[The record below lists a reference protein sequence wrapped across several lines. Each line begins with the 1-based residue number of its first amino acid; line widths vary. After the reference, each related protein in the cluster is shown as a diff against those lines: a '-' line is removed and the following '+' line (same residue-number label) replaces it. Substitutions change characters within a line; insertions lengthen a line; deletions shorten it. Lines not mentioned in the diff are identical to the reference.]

1 MTLSSLQKNALE
13 YILRTNGFHIER
25 ETEPSWVAADATF
38 APGRCFLAY
47 DMENQDRV
55 VAATSLQQVAQAL
68 IDEGHQPI
76 AGLKLPNEAV
86 QAYTA
91 ESQEQAHKLVRRLFQ
106 LSKSLPTAPLD
117 TYRQK
122 TRALP
127 VTTEAERTVIQRI
140 GQDIFREALLDF
152 WSGQCAVTGLDQP
165 ELLRASHMKPWAAC
179 ASDDERLDP
188 FNGLLLAVHWDSAF
202 DCGLVSFDN
211 DGRALFSSA
220 LTSAARALLDA
231 NVTRSKPGFS
241 IRPEHLPYLQHHRE
255 HIWQK

>member
-1 MTLSSLQKNALE
+1 MTLGSLQRNALE

-25 ETEPSWVAADATF
+25 ETEPNWVAADATF

-47 DMENQDRV
+47 DLENQDRI
-55 VAATSLQQVAQAL
+55 VAATSLQHVAQAL
-68 IDEGHQPI
+68 IGEGHQSI
-76 AGLKLPNEAV
+76 AEMKLPNEAV
-86 QAYTA
+86 RAFRA

-127 VTTEAERTVIQRI
+127 TTTEAERTAIQRI

-152 WSGQCAVTGLDQP
+152 WSGRCAVTGLDQP

-179 ASDDERLDP
+179 TSDEERLDP
-188 FNGLLLAVHWDSAF
+188 FNGLLLAVHWDAAF
-202 DCGLVSFDN
+202 DRGLVSFDD
-211 DGRALFSSA
+211 DGCALLSSA
-220 LTSAARALLDA
+220 LTSTAHALLDA
-231 NVTRSKPGFS
+231 DVTRSKPEFS
-241 IRPEHLPYLQHHRE
+241 IRPEHRPYLQHHRE
-255 HIWQK
+255 HIWQN